1 VKCLG
6 FKVKGSGFR
15 VQDLGHGV
23 QDDREWVRIWS
34 QGGIWKVF
42 YECMEGSEIMVY
54 GLRSG
59 VRGLPR
65 AKHSR
70 RHPKCA
76 PIAAR
81 LWASTATP
89 GSRAQGS

>member
-1 VKCLG
+1 MKCLG

-42 YECMEGSEIMVY
+42 YKCMEGSGIMV
-54 GLRSG
+54 
-59 VRGLPR
+59 
-65 AKHSR
+65 
-70 RHPKCA
+70 
-76 PIAAR
+76 
-81 LWASTATP
+81 
-89 GSRAQGS
+89 